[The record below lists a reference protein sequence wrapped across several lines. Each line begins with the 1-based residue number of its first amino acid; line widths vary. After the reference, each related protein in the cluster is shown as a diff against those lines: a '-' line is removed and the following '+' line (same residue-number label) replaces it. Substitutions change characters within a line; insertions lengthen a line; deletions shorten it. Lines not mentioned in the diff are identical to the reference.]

1 MRKIFGQRLKKLRR
15 KAGYSQKELA
25 NALNVTPS
33 TVSNYETGV
42 CLPPLQIA
50 YEMAINLH
58 ASLDYMTGLQ
68 GEDEK
73 YIKEPEVLIVAEGK

>member
-1 MRKIFGQRLKKLRR
+1 MRKLFSQRLKMLRR
-15 KAGYSQKELA
+15 KAGFSQKELA
-25 NALNVTPS
+25 NVLNVTPS

-50 YEMAINLH
+50 YEIAINLH

-68 GEDEK
+68 GEEK
-73 YIKEPEVLIVAEGK
+73 YIKEPEVLWVAEEE